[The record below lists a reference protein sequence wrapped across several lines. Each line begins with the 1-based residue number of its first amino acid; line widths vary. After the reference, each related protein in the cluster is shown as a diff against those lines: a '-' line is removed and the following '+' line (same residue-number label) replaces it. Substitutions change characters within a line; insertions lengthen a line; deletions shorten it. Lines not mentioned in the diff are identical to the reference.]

1 MGKQYLLILT
11 ATITPASG
19 VKVER
24 SDPALRR
31 ADYRD
36 AFTYWLNH
44 ADPRLKNI
52 LLIEN
57 SGADLSEFKA
67 AADKSNK
74 QVEIISIPP
83 NPPPAGMHYGYSE
96 LQMID
101 HGLEQSQFWAKAT
114 HLIKA
119 TGRLYFPDLPRLLDS
134 VPEDFKIVVD
144 ARARLPFRPSEKGFV
159 SAQLFLA
166 QHEFYDSTMRKS
178 YHSLAKEF
186 HYPSL
191 VEHLF
196 FELLTPLRQQ
206 NGVLLRFPVNCEPVG
221 FAGHL
226 HKRYDSPGRLAAAK
240 ARSILRVVAPD
251 FWF

>member
-1 MGKQYLLILT
+1 MNVLRRDPVLR
-11 ATITPASG
+11 
-19 VKVER
+19 R
-24 SDPALRR
+24 SD
-31 ADYRD
+31 YQE

-44 ADPRLKNI
+44 PDPRLANI

-57 SGADLSEFKA
+57 SGADLSEFRA
-67 AADKSNK
+67 AANESGK
-74 QVEIISIPP
+74 QVEIISISP
-83 NPPPAGMHYGYSE
+83 NPPPTGLHYGYSE

-101 HGLEQSQFWAKAT
+101 HGLAQSKLWGTTT

-134 VPEDFKIVVD
+134 LPETFQVIVD

-166 QHEFYDSTMRKS
+166 EHQFYDSTLRES

-186 HYPSL
+186 HYPAL

-196 FELLTPLRQQ
+196 FEALTPLQGQ
-206 NGVLLRFPVNCEPVG
+206 DGVFLRFPVNCEPVG

-226 HKRYDSPGRLAAAK
+226 HKRYDSPRRRVAAK
-240 ARSILRVVAPD
+240 ARSILRVIAPD